1 MELVQA
7 FEAFRPKIEGELKA
21 VVQDSV
27 SDSYPVLREMLSY
40 HMGWEGEG
48 AGPPIQ
54 GKRLRPMLLLLSVVA
69 AGGSWQQAL
78 PAAAGVELLHN
89 FSLIHDDVE
98 DNGDLRHGRP
108 TVWVKWGIPQAINAG
123 DLMFTI
129 SNLAILRLQRS
140 YPAEVVLRAQ
150 ELFQQTCVKLTQGQY
165 LDMWYENLN
174 DLPLDAY
181 WSMVAGK
188 TAALLACC
196 TEMGAVLG
204 GADNAMYEKYHQF
217 GHLLGLAFQVQDDLL
232 GIWGDEEKI
241 GKSTSSDLYTKKK
254 TLPVIFGLQQ
264 NGKFAERWLSGDV
277 KLEEVPEMADLLE
290 KEGAREYTKQ
300 MAFDLTTK
308 AQDALDE
315 VLGGHQSGTAL
326 QQLTQMLIGRQV

>member
-1 MELVQA
+1 MELEQA
-7 FEAFRPKIEGELKA
+7 FAVYRPEIEDELKA
-21 VVQDSV
+21 VVLDSI
-27 SDSYPVLREMLSY
+27 SGEYPVLREMMNY

-48 AGPPIQ
+48 AGPKAQ
-54 GKRLRPMLLLLSVVA
+54 GKRLRPILLLLSTTA
-69 AGGSWQQAL
+69 ADGDWKQAL

-98 DNGDLRHGRP
+98 DNGDLRHGRS
-108 TVWVKWGIPQAINAG
+108 TVWGIWGVPQAINAG

-129 SNLAILRLQRS
+129 SNQAILRLKQS
-140 YPAEVVLRAQ
+140 YSADVVLQAQ

-165 LDMWYENLN
+165 LDMWYENLGE
-174 DLPLDAY
+174 LPLDAY

-196 TEMGAVLG
+196 TEMGALLG
-204 GADNAMYEKYHQF
+204 GADSAMCAKYHQF

-232 GIWGDEEKI
+232 GIWGDVKKI

-264 NGKFAERWLSGDV
+264 KGKFAARWFLEDM
-277 KLEEVPEMADLLE
+277 KMEEVPEMALLLE
-290 KEGAREYTKQ
+290 EEGAREYTEQ
-300 MAFDLTTK
+300 MAFDLTKK
-308 AQDALDE
+308 AQDALEE
-315 VLGGHQSGTAL
+315 VLGGHQTGVAL
-326 QQLTQMLIGRQV
+326 RQLTDKLIGRQS

>member
-1 MELVQA
+1 MELEQA
-7 FEAFRPKIEGELKA
+7 FLILRPPIEKELKA
-21 VVQDSV
+21 VMLDSI
-27 SDSYPVLREMLSY
+27 SDEYPVLREMMGY

-48 AGPPIQ
+48 AGPETQ
-54 GKRLRPMLLLLSVVA
+54 GKRLRPILLLLSTVA
-69 AGGSWQQAL
+69 AGADWEQAL

-108 TVWVKWGIPQAINAG
+108 TVWVKWGVPQAINAG

-129 SNLAILRLQRS
+129 SNQAILKLKKS
-140 YPAEVVLRAQ
+140 YSAEVVLRAQ

-174 DLPLDAY
+174 ELPLDAY

-196 TEMGAVLG
+196 TELGALLG
-204 GADNAMYEKYHQF
+204 GADSKLCGKYHQF
-217 GHLLGLAFQVQDDLL
+217 GHLLGLAFQAQDDLL
-232 GIWGDEEKI
+232 GIWGDVEKI

-254 TLPVIFGLQQ
+254 TLPVIYGLQQ
-264 NGKFAERWLSGDV
+264 NGKFAEKWLSGEP
-277 KLEEVPEMADLLE
+277 KLEDVPEMALLLE
-290 KEGAREYTKQ
+290 DEGAREYTKQ
-300 MAFDLTTK
+300 MAFDLTKK
-308 AQDALDE
+308 AQDALEE
-315 VLGGHQSGTAL
+315 VVGGHQTGVAL
-326 QQLTQMLIGRQV
+326 RQLTEKLIGRQS